1 MDWMEPSD
9 GLFAFLWTDP
19 AVNNCNTY
27 LIQTDRNILLDPG
40 HLHVFD
46 HVRTRLARRFLNEAD
61 MDVVLVTHGHPD
73 HLEAIQAFSPTQALI
88 ALHMAEV
95 DFLREMETPGGNVLM
110 PGVGEP
116 DFLLEE
122 GELQIGNERFQVLHT
137 PGHSP
142 GSFCLYWPYRKALFS
157 GDVVF
162 SGGLGRTDLPGGD
175 GHALKASIRRLSSL
189 EVDLL
194 LPGHGEI
201 ISGPD
206 AVKRNFQEV
215 EEVWFAYL

>member
-1 MDWMEPSD
+1 MDPMEPTD

-40 HLHVFD
+40 HLHLFD
-46 HVRTRLARRFLNEAD
+46 RLRNRLARRSLNEAD

-73 HLEAIQAFSPTQALI
+73 HLEAIQAFSRTQALA
-88 ALHMAEV
+88 ALHVAER
-95 DFLREMETPGGNVLM
+95 DFLREMGAQSGNGLTPGG
-110 PGVGEP
+110 GEP

-122 GELQIGNERFQVLHT
+122 GELRIGDEPFQVLHT

-142 GSFCLYWPYRKALFS
+142 GSFCLYWPRRKALFS

-175 GHALKASIRRLSSL
+175 GHALKASIQRLSSL

-201 ISGPD
+201 VSGSD
-206 AVKRNFQEV
+206 AVKRNFQEI